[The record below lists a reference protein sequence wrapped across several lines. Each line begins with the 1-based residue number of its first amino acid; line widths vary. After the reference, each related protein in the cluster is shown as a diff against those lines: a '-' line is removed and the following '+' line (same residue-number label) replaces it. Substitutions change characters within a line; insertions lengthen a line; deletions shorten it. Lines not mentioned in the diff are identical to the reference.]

1 MRAVYAIP
9 DMKNN
14 IVLHI
19 PLFLLLMLFFK
30 LAGAQ
35 DYVVTSRG
43 DSLTGEVKPLF
54 YGPDKKVQL
63 TGADDEKN
71 TYSLFQ
77 VRAFSHDGDIYH
89 PIKGEI
95 GYVFMK
101 LLHSGYLSLYAYQP
115 ENQTRFDG
123 LFLKKLDGDNMTVPN
138 LGFKKYMSNFLEDCP
153 SVSERIKSG
162 ELNKKNLTEL
172 IEAYNACVQNR
183 TTDHEKVIAVR
194 QEQTSKIS
202 AWDDLEKKIRE
213 KEFSER
219 NNALEMI
226 AEIRKKI
233 QRRESIPNFLTE
245 GLKNSLKET
254 GLATELDQALAELN

>member
-1 MRAVYAIP
+1 
-9 DMKNN
+9 MKNN
-14 IVLHI
+14 IILHI
-19 PLFLLLMLFFK
+19 LLFLLLMLFFK
-30 LAGAQ
+30 FVGAQ

-54 YGPDKKVQL
+54 YGPEKKVQL
-63 TGADDEKN
+63 TGSDNEKN

-77 VRAFSHDGDIYH
+77 VREFSHNGDVYH
-89 PIKGEI
+89 PVKGET

-138 LGFKKYMSNFLEDCP
+138 LGFKKYMSKFLEDCP
-153 SVSERIKSG
+153 SVTERIKSG

-172 IEAYNACVQNR
+172 IQVYNGCVQNR
-183 TTDHEKVIAVR
+183 TTDHENVIAVR

-202 AWDDLEKKIRE
+202 AWDDLEERIRE
-213 KEFSER
+213 KEFSEK

-233 QRRESIPNFLTE
+233 QRRESIPNFLVE
-245 GLKNSLKET
+245 GLRNSLKET
-254 GLATELDQALAELN
+254 GLATDLDKALAERN